1 MGYLE
6 KFKSA
11 VRNRTTYRAGLL
23 QAKAY
28 RILKIRTNK
37 ELAKIEKGISSIHWA
52 LLGILYDERDGMR
65 PREAA
70 LELGVEAA
78 FVTALVADLKKKG
91 FVEVAADKE
100 DSRAKRLAITTKGI
114 KFLSDTE
121 PKLRAAM
128 RPLLAG
134 ISMSELMAY
143 LAVLERIVGNSDDG
157 SPDA

>member
-6 KFKSA
+6 RFKSA
-11 VRNRTTYRAGLL
+11 ARNRTTYRAGLL

-28 RILKIRTNK
+28 RILKLRTNR
-37 ELAKIEKGISSIHWA
+37 ELNRIEIGISSIHWA
-52 LLGILYDERDGMR
+52 LLGLLHDEPQGMR

-91 FVEVAADKE
+91 FVESRADE
-100 DSRAKRLAITTKGI
+100 NDNRAKRLSITQKGDA
-114 KFLSDTE
+114 FVSATE

-128 RPLLAG
+128 RPLIHGLSINEITAYRLA
-134 ISMSELMAY
+134 
-143 LAVLERIVGNSDDG
+143 LEKIVGNSGD
-157 SPDA
+157 